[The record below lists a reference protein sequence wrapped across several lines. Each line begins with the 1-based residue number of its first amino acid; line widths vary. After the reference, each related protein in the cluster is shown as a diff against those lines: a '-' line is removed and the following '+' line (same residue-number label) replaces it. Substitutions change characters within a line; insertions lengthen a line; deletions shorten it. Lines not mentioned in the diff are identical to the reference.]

1 MTRAHRRVRPQS
13 DADVPRRRPP
23 PPPPVNSNSVDSFF
37 LPSFLP
43 SYVSCPMVRV
53 RMMTDFHRNLRRG
66 LQARVRQPDPEDC
79 VSLFPASAIFSFP
92 LDWNSRHAALKK
104 SLIGDPSGP
113 DSIIS
118 YAHGGSATRF
128 PGTQLIS
135 GSRHH
140 RFQQKELWMQNVFI
154 V

>member
-1 MTRAHRRVRPQS
+1 MLT
-13 DADVPRRRPP
+13 DACDRNPMLTSPAAARLRRRRSIQILWIP
-23 PPPPVNSNSVDSFF
+23 S
-37 LPSFLP
+37 SFLRSFLRIVSDGASENDDRLSPEFASRPP
-43 SYVSCPMVRV
+43 SPRASDSRTLKTAC
-53 RMMTDFHRNLRRG
+53 L
-66 LQARVRQPDPEDC
+66 
-79 VSLFPASAIFSFP
+79 SLFPASAIFSFP

-104 SLIGDPSGP
+104 SLIGVPSGP
-113 DSIIS
+113 DSITSS
-118 YAHGGSATRF
+118 YAHGGRATRF

>member
-13 DADVPRRRPP
+13 DADVPRRRLRRRRSIQILWIP
-23 PPPPVNSNSVDSFF
+23 SSFV
-37 LPSFLP
+37 PSFLRIVSDGASENDDRLSPEFASRPP
-43 SYVSCPMVRV
+43 S
-53 RMMTDFHRNLRRG
+53 
-66 LQARVRQPDPEDC
+66 RVRQPDPEDC
-79 VSLFPASAIFSFP
+79 VSLFPAGAIFSFP

-113 DSIIS
+113 DSITSS
-118 YAHGGSATRF
+118 YAHGGRATRF